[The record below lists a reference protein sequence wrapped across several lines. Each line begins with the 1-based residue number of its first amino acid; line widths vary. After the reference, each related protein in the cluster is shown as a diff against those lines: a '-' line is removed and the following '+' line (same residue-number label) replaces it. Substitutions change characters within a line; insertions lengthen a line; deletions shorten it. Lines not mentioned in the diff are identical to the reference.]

1 VTKARRIVAE
11 TRGARSEPASSV
23 NPAWTKIF
31 AVVRSIPRGRVAT
44 YGEVAGL
51 AGIANGHRVAA
62 RAMRSCPEHLPWHR
76 VVGKKDARRGQIN
89 IDEPEHAALQRAMLA
104 AESVD
109 FDDAGFIPLEKSGW
123 LASSV
128 TELRTRRLGQPARAR
143 QARGNDKNPP
153 RAKR

>member
-1 VTKARRIVAE
+1 VTKARRIAAE
-11 TRGARSEPASSV
+11 TRAARGEPASSV

-62 RAMRSCPEHLPWHR
+62 R
-76 VVGKKDARRGQIN
+76 VIGKKDARRGQIN

-109 FDDAGFIPLEKSGW
+109 FDDSGFIPLEKSGW

-128 TELRTRRLGQPARAR
+128 TQARTRRLGLPARAR
-143 QARGNDKNPP
+143 QGGKKKKKP
-153 RAKR
+153 RAVR